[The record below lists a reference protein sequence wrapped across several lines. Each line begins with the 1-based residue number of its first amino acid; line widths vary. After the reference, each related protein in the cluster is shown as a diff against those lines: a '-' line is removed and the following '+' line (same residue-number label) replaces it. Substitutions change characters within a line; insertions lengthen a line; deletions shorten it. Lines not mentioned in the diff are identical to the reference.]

1 MARSPIQQ
9 DVMFRFD
16 EQLTPEQLADRKML
30 DRALNAGNSLASAHA
45 SQGRLDFRKDDTLLA
60 VVAQQE
66 LKKGNVGV
74 VRSGIQFKVRPEA
87 MTAFVKAYRNR
98 LEMADVRRSHE
109 PEIVVVESTPLQRQK
124 RGWSTS

>member
-1 MARSPIQQ
+1 
-9 DVMFRFD
+9 MFRFD

-45 SQGRLDFRKDDTLLA
+45 SQGRLDFRKDDKLLA

>member
-45 SQGRLDFRKDDTLLA
+45 SQGRLDFRKDDKLLA